1 MAKYGPSGGGMSAD
15 NKKLRA
21 FISQQLSPEA
31 AKQYQS
37 QMKQMDEGS
46 SADAPSQ
53 DGMVMKKETV
63 ADQAGAVTRSFN
75 GLWIVAG
82 VAVLFIGLLV
92 LLRLKRRRD
101 AE

>member
-1 MAKYGPSGGGMSAD
+1 MSAD

-31 AKQYQS
+31 AKQYQA

-53 DGMVMKKETV
+53 NGMVMKKETV

-82 VAVLFIGLLV
+82 GSCPLHRAP
-92 LLRLKRRRD
+92 RPP
-101 AE
+101 AYQAPP